1 MIDPI
6 TAFAGIK
13 SAHAAIMSA
22 VKIGKDISSLS
33 GAVAK
38 YAKGE
43 AALQAKS
50 EVKKKSI
57 FTKLGGAEAEA
68 IDNFFK
74 KQELDNLRDELR
86 SAFLLYGKPGSW
98 EALQAEI
105 ARSRAEQKKEL
116 LKQAKREQMW
126 HEIGIASLIA
136 IAVAT
141 VIGIVGYITVQAQAY
156 HVPPYYI
163 NISF

>member
-1 MIDPI
+1 MIDPL

-13 SAHAAIMSA
+13 SAHSAIMSA

-33 GAVAK
+33 GSIAK

-57 FTKLGGAEAEA
+57 FSKLGGAEAEA

-74 KQELDNLRDELR
+74 KQELDNLRNELI
-86 SAFLLYGKPGSW
+86 SAFQLYGKKGSW

-105 ARSRAEQKKEL
+105 ARSRAAQKAEL
-116 LKQAKREQMW
+116 LKLAKREQMW
-126 HEIGIASLIA
+126 KDIGIASLIV
-136 IAVAT
+136 IAVAG
-141 VIGIVGYITVQAQAY
+141 VFGIVGFVTVKAQAY
-156 HVPPYYI
+156 SPMYMMYY
-163 NISF
+163 

>member
-1 MIDPI
+1 MIDPL

-13 SAHAAIMSA
+13 SAHSAIMSA

-33 GAVAK
+33 GSIAK

-43 AALQAKS
+43 ASLQAKS

-57 FTKLGGAEAEA
+57 FSKLGGAEADA

-74 KQELDNLRDELR
+74 KQELDNLRNELR
-86 SAFLLYGKPGSW
+86 SAFQLYGKKGSW

-105 ARSRAEQKKEL
+105 ARSRAAQKAEL
-116 LKQAKREQMW
+116 LKLAKREQMW
-126 HEIGIASLIA
+126 KDIGIASLIV
-136 IAVAT
+136 IAV
-141 VIGIVGYITVQAQAY
+141 VGVLGIVGFVTVKAQAY
-156 HVPPYYI
+156 PPMYIMYY
-163 NISF
+163 